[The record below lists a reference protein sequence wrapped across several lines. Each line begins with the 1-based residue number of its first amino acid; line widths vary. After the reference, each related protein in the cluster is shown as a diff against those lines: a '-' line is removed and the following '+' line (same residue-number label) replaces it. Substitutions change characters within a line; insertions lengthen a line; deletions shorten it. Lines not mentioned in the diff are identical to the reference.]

1 MATLNVQEAASLLH
15 LNVKRVQAL
24 ARQGRLPAT
33 RVGRKWLF
41 SKDRLES
48 LLGIPAV
55 SVPEASSGMEAL
67 DLSARNRLR
76 GRITALHLD
85 GIMAEVRLNIGG
97 QELVSV
103 ITRSSAERLGLK
115 VGDIVSAVIKSTEV
129 MIGRG

>member
-1 MATLNVQEAASLLH
+1 
-15 LNVKRVQAL
+15 
-24 ARQGRLPAT
+24 
-33 RVGRKWLF
+33 
-41 SKDRLES
+41 LES

-129 MIGRG
+129 MIGRERSHEGD